1 MISQDSASWR
11 CPLDQIEQLF
21 KADELTRVRFV
32 ERAVEAYQ
40 ASAQNIVENV
50 QNNQPTEAQ
59 TVSDGQQSADAT
71 TEIHQAVDNQ
81 AVESNQAS
89 NINHQ
94 SDHAQRSNHIRLLQE
109 SMERFPQF
117 IRQVPF
123 NETPAQQSASTE
135 PIERRVH
142 TRPVGLRPPRGRT

>member
-71 TEIHQAVDNQ
+71 TEIHQAVEPPQPENLDM
-81 AVESNQAS
+81 
-89 NINHQ
+89 
-94 SDHAQRSNHIRLLQE
+94 RSALEKFRE
-109 SMERFPQF
+109 MEIQ
-117 IRQVPF
+117 
-123 NETPAQQSASTE
+123 NEPN
-135 PIERRVH
+135 RVTNSFH
-142 TRPVGLRPPRGRT
+142 R